1 MIITLVNRSQSLT
14 DENILNA
21 LRAINRQIKED
32 FEPYWSFGATLR
44 LEGAVG
50 KSANKATLPEMR
62 GDAIIYLADKADV
75 GDVLGYHE
83 ANFRGIPY
91 GFVFIELC
99 KKLKESWTVT
109 LSHEVLE
116 LIGDAQ
122 GNLLVQGPH
131 PSDAR
136 KEVFHWYEMCDA
148 VQEQT
153 YEIDGVEVSN
163 FVLPLYFTPGE
174 QQGGRNDFLGRI
186 TKGKSL
192 RSFGVSPG
200 GYIGFYDPQTGKHET
215 YSAPADKRAQERI
228 KIKNDAQSG
237 RGYVRKR
244 GDATRPKEDEH
255 KRVLNTGHSATH
267 AKSGKTGARR
277 VAPENKTATNKLVKG
292 KAGGKG
298 GRLINTE
305 KVTLPKL
312 RTGGGKGG

>member
-1 MIITLVNRSQSLT
+1 MIITLVNRSKSLS
-14 DENILNA
+14 DEDILNA

-50 KSANKATLPEMR
+50 KNVNKATLPEMR

-75 GDVLGYHE
+75 GEVLGYHE

-91 GFVFIELC
+91 GFVFTALC

-109 LSHEVLE
+109 LSHEALE

-131 PSDAR
+131 PEDA
-136 KEVFHWYEMCDA
+136 KKQVFHWYEMCDA

-163 FVLPLYFTPGE
+163 FVLPLYFTPCE
-174 QQGGRNDFLGRI
+174 QQGGRNDFLGRL

-200 GYIGFYDPQTGKHET
+200 GYIGFYNPQTGKHET
-215 YSAPADKRAQERI
+215 YSAPADQRAQERM
-228 KIKNDAQSG
+228 KIKNAAQSG
-237 RGYVRKR
+237 RGYVRKH

-255 KRVLNTGHSATH
+255 KRVLNTGSGKPDSSTH

-277 VAPENKTATNKLVKG
+277 
-292 KAGGKG
+292 
-298 GRLINTE
+298 ISTE
-305 KVTLPKL
+305 KKTLPRL
-312 RTGGGKGG
+312 LTGGGKGG